1 MLRGMGRMVLAAALC
16 SWTPLTTW
24 ALSERVHEQQKK
36 GNERPVATKPTS
48 TEALP
53 EATPPDDQEIE
64 TLKTTTDLV
73 TVPVIVTDIN
83 GIYIPDLKQSE
94 FGLTEDGVK
103 QEIAFFRTVSAPFHV
118 VLMLD
123 TSAST
128 QEKLRAI
135 QNAAIAFVDQLQ
147 KADRLKV
154 ISFDDKV
161 RDLNDFTSDRAL
173 LRSAILQTRSGYG
186 TKFYDAFDLAL
197 TSVRPIPGRKAIVIF
212 TDGVDYRSDDATFDG
227 TLRFL
232 DEDGVIVYPIRFNT
246 RAETE
251 RIARGESGQTAQLP
265 TIGVV
270 RPPPGTT
277 VPTFPG
283 EGPNTIPTSEP
294 GRKTGPFGL
303 PLPEEILRRR
313 RDSSRDRDRDRIPQP
328 EQRLPGDIEGDSPN
342 GRTDPRTSTT
352 GRENRPEDAIGMML
366 DSLYTTADGYLKA
379 LADKSGG
386 RLLRADNVSLLP
398 EAFARI
404 AGELR
409 TQYSLGYY
417 PLNRSR
423 DDQYRRIKVTSS
435 RNSVIIRA
443 RPGYRQPKEVK
454 RVIAGS

>member
-1 MLRGMGRMVLAAALC
+1 MLRGMARVVLAAVLC
-16 SWTPLTTW
+16 SWTPLTAW
-24 ALSERVHEQQKK
+24 ALSERVREQQKK
-36 GNERPVATKPTS
+36 GNERPVPTKPTS
-48 TEALP
+48 TEVLP
-53 EATPPDDQEIE
+53 EPTPPDDQEIE

-83 GIYIPDLKQSE
+83 GVYVPDLKQLE

-313 RDSSRDRDRDRIPQP
+313 RDSSRDRDRDRNGIPQP
-328 EQRLPGDIEGDSPN
+328 EQRLPGEIEGDSPD
-342 GRTDPRTSTT
+342 GRTDPRGSTT

-366 DSLYTTADGYLKA
+366 DSLYTTADRYLKA

-417 PLNRSR
+417 PLNKSR

-454 RVIAGS
+454 R